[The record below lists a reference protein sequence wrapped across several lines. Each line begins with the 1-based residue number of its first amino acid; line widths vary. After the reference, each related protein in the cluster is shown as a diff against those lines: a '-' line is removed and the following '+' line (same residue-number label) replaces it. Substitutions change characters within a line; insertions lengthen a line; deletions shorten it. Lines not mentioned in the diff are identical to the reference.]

1 MTAPKQTRNTPAP
14 IDWAHLV
21 ERIAQETGCKRR
33 ASGQWTDGS
42 CPAHGGRENFS
53 VRLGANGKALVK
65 CFADCPQDTLIDA
78 LRARDL
84 WPDKGAFKSEAESA
98 GERIAARRRAER
110 RREQEREQAE
120 AETQRRAWEVWNKAA
135 IPVPETESDPDF
147 HPYNIERGPGW
158 TGNSGYIRR
167 GPWPFNGGK
176 DKDALLLA
184 LVDIEGD
191 LWSIEALGSRADVFE
206 IGKGRDGFKTGRKSF
221 MPGAMRDG
229 IFFPFTD
236 FGAQTR
242 AFYIGEGFFTVQA
255 AMYGVPVED
264 LADGTRAFLSACTAG
279 KLEAVARAVRTKYPD
294 AEIIL
299 LKDEDPAGEA
309 ANRAAHAVG
318 GKVAR
323 PSAALPDGTHPKEH
337 YDFWD
342 LHHEHGPD
350 AVQAAL
356 DAAQAPT
363 LKDTMEDAR
372 RAEETQGGQDGPP
385 DETPEQYQALS
396 AGARLEAFWRYAENM
411 AARPHI
417 STGFASLDAFIGGL
431 YPGLYTLSAV
441 PGLGKTSLALQ
452 MADYIAEGGQDVL
465 FFSIEVPEFQLQA
478 KSLSRRTW
486 ELADGDPALALTA
499 RSLWEG
505 GYLNATMEQRAILE
519 RAQSEYDF
527 ATGGRLWIIESGEQP
542 TSVDDIRARIE
553 RHRRNTGRTPIVFV
567 DYFQL
572 LRKTNP
578 QASDKQSADEN
589 ILALKHISR
598 DFNIPLFTISGL
610 NRGGYQDPDNMASL
624 KESGLIEYTADIII
638 SMKYLTKDGRQA
650 ERKADAKIDVDGVE
664 AFHVGVNIIKN
675 RYGRTG
681 EVGNGLIFVPVFN
694 TYTVNDEE
702 FASSE
707 ATRRAV
713 LAQALGILCE
723 QLEKQPGRA
732 VRLFPLIN
740 GRKTNGCTDEIKAI
754 REYLKIEGGIDGND
768 IGDVVDYGIEVEKL
782 VKVPDPESRARTPP
796 ILIRLANP
804 PEETPQ
810 AEDEG
815 AQGGLF

>member
-1 MTAPKQTRNTPAP
+1 M
-14 IDWAHLV
+14 
-21 ERIAQETGCKRR
+21 
-33 ASGQWTDGS
+33 
-42 CPAHGGRENFS
+42 
-53 VRLGANGKALVK
+53 
-65 CFADCPQDTLIDA
+65 
-78 LRARDL
+78 RARDL

-110 RREQEREQAE
+110 RREQAE

-135 IPVPETESDPDF
+135 IPVSETESDPDF

-255 AMYGVPVED
+255 AMYGVPVDD

-309 ANRAAHAVG
+309 ANRAAQAVG

-337 YDFWD
+337 FDFWD

-372 RAEETQGGQDGPP
+372 RAEEAQRQAQDE
-385 DETPEQYQALS
+385 DRE
-396 AGARLEAFWRYAENM
+396 ARLEAEARAMLEKAPAIDIWKALTVEPPPRQYILEGYLPTGIVSILAAPGGTGKSYLAKIIATAVAAGRNIPPFEVKAPAPVLIISAEDD
-411 AARPHI
+411 ARDIEPRLYRIGKEYNLTHWEMQRLRDNLI
-417 STGFASLDAFIGGL
+417 VRPMRGVIRPLMEPGPYGTAPQATAGTKALAILMEEHKPALVILDTKSRLFGL
-431 YPGLYTLSAV
+431 TENTAEDNSAWV
-441 PGLGKTSLALQ
+441 NNLEAL
-452 MADYIAEGGQDVL
+452 
-465 FFSIEVPEFQLQA
+465 
-478 KSLSRRTW
+478 
-486 ELADGDPALALTA
+486 LADHPDTSFLVLSHTGKKNIETLKTQNAERGSSASTDNA
-499 RSLWEG
+499 RAG
-505 GYLNATMEQRAILE
+505 
-519 RAQSEYDF
+519 
-527 ATGGRLWIIESGEQP
+527 
-542 TSVDDIRARIE
+542 
-553 RHRRNTGRTPIVFV
+553 FV
-567 DYFQL
+567 Y
-572 LRKTNP
+572 
-578 QASDKQSADEN
+578 
-589 ILALKHISR
+589 LKHTR
-598 DFNIPLFTISGL
+598 KNKGGEEEHLTTPDGAKLFVLSHVKSNYAAPRPDVYFIQGY
-610 NRGGYQDPDNMASL
+610 GGVPVMVEDPD
-624 KESGLIEYTADIII
+624 TA
-638 SMKYLTKDGRQA
+638 T
-650 ERKADAKIDVDGVE
+650 
-664 AFHVGVNIIKN
+664 
-675 RYGRTG
+675 
-681 EVGNGLIFVPVFN
+681 
-694 TYTVNDEE
+694 
-702 FASSE
+702 E

-723 QLEKQPGRA
+723 QMEKQPGGA
-732 VRLFPLIN
+732 VHLFPLLN
-740 GRKTNGCTDEIKAI
+740 GRAKDGCTDEIRGI
-754 REYLKIEGGIDGND
+754 REYLKVEGGIDYKD
-768 IGDVVDYGIEVEKL
+768 IGDVVNYGLEVEKL
-782 VKVPDPESRARTPP
+782 VKEPDPESKSRTPP

-804 PEETPQ
+804 PKGTPQ
-810 AEDEG
+810 GADEG
-815 AQGGLF
+815 TQNGLF